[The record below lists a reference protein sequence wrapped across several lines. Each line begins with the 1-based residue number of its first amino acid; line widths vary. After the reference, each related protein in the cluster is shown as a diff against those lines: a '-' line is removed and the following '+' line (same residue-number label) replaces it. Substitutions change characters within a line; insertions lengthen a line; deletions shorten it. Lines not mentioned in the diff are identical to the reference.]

1 MRPNT
6 PSRIHPSRLLLSP
19 RLSPVPSVD
28 ILSSTSAIA
37 GAAVAA
43 IASSD
48 APAPLTAAAVAIPS
62 GPARTARATTEVAAA
77 ALTVAM
83 AVALPRSLAGCFAA
97 AGEWCVTRVCVARVG
112 GVSLLRRY
120 MSKLS
125 ARSIWRGHES
135 PGATGIG

>member
-48 APAPLTAAAVAIPS
+48 APAPLTAAAGVAAS
-62 GPARTARATTEVAAA
+62 LDGLARTARATTEVAAA

-83 AVALPRSLAGCFAA
+83 AAIYVKIIREIDL
-97 AGEWCVTRVCVARVG
+97 E
-112 GVSLLRRY
+112 
-120 MSKLS
+120 
-125 ARSIWRGHES
+125 
-135 PGATGIG
+135 

>member
-83 AVALPRSLAGCFAA
+83 AAIYVKIIREIDLAWPRIAWRHRDWVRRGSGYPCEHGLSGRGQPAVATWTC
-97 AGEWCVTRVCVARVG
+97 
-112 GVSLLRRY
+112 
-120 MSKLS
+120 
-125 ARSIWRGHES
+125 
-135 PGATGIG
+135 

>member
-43 IASSD
+43 MASSD
-48 APAPLTAAAVAIPS
+48 APAPFTAAGVTASLAS
-62 GPARTARATTEVAAA
+62 LEAFGLERTARATTEVAAA

-83 AVALPRSLAGCFAA
+83 SVALPF
-97 AGEWCVTRVCVARVG
+97 
-112 GVSLLRRY
+112 
-120 MSKLS
+120 
-125 ARSIWRGHES
+125 
-135 PGATGIG
+135 